1 MTTNVR
7 SSLSITDLFYRIQM
21 VNTNV
26 SRAKVIGTAAIYR
39 ELSNEATS
47 QKERPLEKESDMSEE
62 TQGSK
67 FVF

>member
-1 MTTNVR
+1 
-7 SSLSITDLFYRIQM
+7 M

-39 ELSNEATS
+39 ELSTEATS
-47 QKERPLEKESDMSEE
+47 QKERPLEESDMSEE